1 MFLQENKKECN
12 RRNPRL
18 SDTRCAAEG
27 SAREMKICMQQ
38 IGWFRDYTFYLLVT
52 FNEWSDLNNI
62 WHVDG

>member
-38 IGWFRDYTFYLLVT
+38 IG
-52 FNEWSDLNNI
+52 
-62 WHVDG
+62 